1 MIGQP
6 EVVVGAE
13 VQDTALGDENICV
26 LRAQKLSLRF
36 MEAFGADARQLLA
49 DDLFE
54 GGVSH
59 ELTSTYVSL
68 EQVSCLRNE
77 DDLCA
82 LACSDEIEPLGNL
95 AVGARVRPDG
105 LDVQS
110 CREAPG
116 QPIPGPNEPPAG
128 DPVYADALKDDVVCK
143 IAGNRA
149 GGDAKKRN
157 SAAVF
162 NGIEGEM

>member
-26 LRAQKLSLRF
+26 LRAQQLPLRF

-68 EQVSCLRNE
+68 KQVSCLRKE
-77 DDLCA
+77 DDLSA
-82 LACSDEIEPLGNL
+82 LARFDEIEPLGKI
-95 AVGARVRPDG
+95 AHGERVSHDG

-110 CREAPG
+110 CLEEPG
-116 QPIPGPNEPPAG
+116 QPIPGPKEPPAG

-143 IAGNRA
+143 IA
-149 GGDAKKRN
+149 
-157 SAAVF
+157 
-162 NGIEGEM
+162 